1 MKPMIFFISLALF
14 LPSAFFNKVLF
25 YHPAPTQAEEP
36 YQDIAVKMYPL
47 TESGSIDTTD
57 PGHPLCEIDDL
68 TTEQNEAD
76 TRYGCTAYAGDET
89 FRYPYLTNPATVS
102 LEADYLLDVVPREM
116 GPIDH
121 HDLALQAQAI
131 AARSYA
137 YCAIRSSQGLA
148 SWGDCNREIN
158 NSNSFQVFVPY
169 YFDTL
174 SADDQTRTQNAVAYL
189 LYMQG
194 SADADQGAIFAEFSA
209 DAYLTTVAGDYDYLK
224 SVEDPISYDPAI
236 LDIIA
241 ATNAH
246 QRGMSQGGANRWAWG
261 SSSQYEGHGTPWPV
275 TWNDYR
281 QILVHY
287 YTGIDILD
295 ANSNPVAP
303 DDRWNLL
310 WHDNFGFPAGVPPT
324 LNNAQTYPLQLQL
337 QNTSVSNWAEN
348 EITLGYQWTPQGVD
362 PDPAKWLEL
371 AALPALAKGD
381 STPNRDNSPFS
392 VAIPAPCGTGAYTLH
407 LDAGRNG
414 AWFSTA
420 GWPDARIDVTVQL
433 STPQATAGR
442 GYYTDG
448 LGALYYNDQDDG
460 QWQIGG
466 PITWQTF
473 SPPIVFSTIESFIN
487 FDTDTTSPQPGVN
500 GTFWSAVWEGN
511 LYAPQAGQYRFYLG
525 GLDDGGRLEIDDVTY
540 IESWMVQGPHEY
552 FSHPIN
558 LAQGLHPF
566 RVEYAQGPGDEAG
579 LSVCWEGPG
588 FAKEVIGASGAIP
601 GQPTPTPFVTPTSVP
616 PATPTNAVTPTST
629 PPTPEPWG
637 QWFAAEEAALQD
649 DSPAVRETYSNLL
662 SRVRDEIMLPDPKGD
677 AYIRLVYRHA
687 PEITALLLS
696 DATLRQDTRTLMLEA
711 RPLLEE
717 MLANKTNGQ
726 RLSADWVKR
735 ALALL
740 SRVEKKASP
749 ELKREILWWRAWL
762 PRFAGKNGREIW
774 EMLPQRDAGKIPQTA
789 GSPEE
794 LVLQS
799 IPAEEAR
806 AFGSL
811 LSRVRDEVMRGD
823 KGGEVYIALV
833 YRYTPE
839 ATALLLNDETLR
851 REAESLLLEAEPGLQ
866 SLLGET
872 KDEWVFSSGWLKRMD
887 ALLAALQIKG
897 TPDLRAEL
905 AIWRTRL
912 PEWEDKTPSQVW
924 EALRLTANS
933 MTVTTPTSTSTVTP
947 TAIP

>member
-1 MKPMIFFISLALF
+1 MKFINRTATCLNAD
-14 LPSAFFNKVLF
+14 
-25 YHPAPTQAEEP
+25 YTQC
-36 YQDIAVKMYPL
+36 
-47 TESGSIDTTD
+47 
-57 PGHPLCEIDDL
+57 H
-68 TTEQNEAD
+68 
-76 TRYGCTAYAGDET
+76 
-89 FRYPYLTNPATVS
+89 PYL
-102 LEADYLLDVVPREM
+102 
-116 GPIDH
+116 
-121 HDLALQAQAI
+121 LA
-131 AARSYA
+131 
-137 YCAIRSSQGLA
+137 
-148 SWGDCNREIN
+148 
-158 NSNSFQVFVPY
+158 
-169 YFDTL
+169 
-174 SADDQTRTQNAVAYL
+174 
-189 LYMQG
+189 
-194 SADADQGAIFAEFSA
+194 
-209 DAYLTTVAGDYDYLK
+209 
-224 SVEDPISYDPAI
+224 VEDPISAWQLPYPECNAINNGNASVDDPGTPVNEI
-236 LDIIA
+236 GKVW
-241 ATNAH
+241 
-246 QRGMSQGGANRWAWG
+246 GMSQKGAIRWSKGNHCAAGGDL
-261 SSSQYEGHGTPWPV
+261 PWPV
-275 TWNDYR
+275 RWDDYR

-295 ANSNPVAP
+295 GNGNSLAP
-303 DDRWNLL
+303 NDRWNLL
-310 WHDNFGFPAGVPPT
+310 WHNNFGFPVGETPN

-371 AALPALAKGD
+371 APLPELAKGD
-381 STPNRDNSPFS
+381 STPNRDNSPFI
-392 VAIPAPCGTGAYTLH
+392 VAIPAPSGAGSYTLH
-407 LDAGRNG
+407 LDTGRNG
-414 AWFSTA
+414 AWFSMA

-433 STPQATAGR
+433 T
-442 GYYTDG
+442 
-448 LGALYYNDQDDG
+448 
-460 QWQIGG
+460 
-466 PITWQTF
+466 
-473 SPPIVFSTIESFIN
+473 
-487 FDTDTTSPQPGVN
+487 
-500 GTFWSAVWEGN
+500 
-511 LYAPQAGQYRFYLG
+511 
-525 GLDDGGRLEIDDVTY
+525 
-540 IESWMVQGPHEY
+540 
-552 FSHPIN
+552 
-558 LAQGLHPF
+558 
-566 RVEYAQGPGDEAG
+566 
-579 LSVCWEGPG
+579 
-588 FAKEVIGASGAIP
+588 
-601 GQPTPTPFVTPTSVP
+601 
-616 PATPTNAVTPTST
+616 T
-629 PPTPEPWG
+629 PPTPSMTPTSIPSPTPTLPPTATPAPTATPWWG
-637 QWFAAEEAALQD
+637 WWVEAEEAALQEE
-649 DSPAVRETYSNLL
+649 SPIVRQEYSTLL
-662 SRVRDEIMLPDPKGD
+662 SRVRDEIMRPDPKGD

-696 DATLRQDTRTLMLEA
+696 DATLRQDTRTLMLEV

-735 ALALL
+735 TLALL
-740 SRVEKKASP
+740 SRLEKKASP
-749 ELKREILWWRAWL
+749 ELKQEIIWWRAWL

-774 EMLPQRDAGKIPQTA
+774 EMLPPRDAGKIPQTA

-839 ATALLLNDETLR
+839 VTALLLNDETLR
-851 REAESLLLEAEPGLQ
+851 QQAESLLLEAEPGLQ

>member
-1 MKPMIFFISLALF
+1 MLRLYDSGEPISYEETCTYGDTSF
-14 LPSAFFNKVLF
+14 GC
-25 YHPAPTQAEEP
+25 AEL
-36 YQDIAVKMYPL
+36 Y
-47 TESGSIDTTD
+47 S
-57 PGHPLCEIDDL
+57 PG
-68 TTEQNEAD
+68 
-76 TRYGCTAYAGDET
+76 
-89 FRYPYLTNPATVS
+89 YPYTDNPVWVDV
-102 LEADYLLDVVPREM
+102 ENDYLLDVLPREM
-116 GPIDH
+116 NVAEITPTFTS
-121 HDLALQAQAI
+121 LQAQAV
-131 AARSYA
+131 AARSLADWKFRYVGNNVYMDNSVNYQVFIPYA
-137 YCAIRSSQGLA
+137 YEYYVPDDTVRQLISDAVSSTNGKYLA
-148 SWGDCNREIN
+148 YGTESIDAQFASDSINRTATCLN
-158 NSNSFQVFVPY
+158 
-169 YFDTL
+169 
-174 SADDQTRTQNAVAYL
+174 ADYTQCHPYL
-189 LYMQG
+189 L
-194 SADADQGAIFAEFSA
+194 A
-209 DAYLTTVAGDYDYLK
+209 
-224 SVEDPISYDPAI
+224 VEDPISAWQLPYPECNAINNGNASVDDPGTPVNEI
-236 LDIIA
+236 GKVW
-241 ATNAH
+241 
-246 QRGMSQGGANRWAWG
+246 GMSQKGAIRWSKGNHCAAGGDL
-261 SSSQYEGHGTPWPV
+261 PWPV
-275 TWNDYR
+275 RWDDYR

-295 ANSNPVAP
+295 GNGNSLAP
-303 DDRWNLL
+303 NDRWNLL
-310 WHDNFGFPAGVPPT
+310 WHNNFGFPVGETPN

-433 STPQATAGR
+433 STPQPNAGR
-442 GYYTDG
+442 GYYAEG
-448 LGALYYNDQDDG
+448 VGALYYNDVNDG
-460 QWQIGG
+460 QWEIGG

-473 SPPIVFSTIESFIN
+473 SPPVVFSTVEPSIS

-525 GLDDGGRLEIDDVTY
+525 GLDDGGRLKIDGVTY

-558 LAQGLHPF
+558 LAQGLHLF
-566 RVEYAQGPGDEAG
+566 RVEYAQGPGEEAG

-616 PATPTNAVTPTST
+616 PATPTNAVTPTSP

-687 PEITALLLS
+687 PEITALLLNN
-696 DATLRQDTRTLMLEA
+696 AGLRQDTRTLMLEV

-735 ALALL
+735 TLALL
-740 SRVEKKASP
+740 SRLEKKASP

-774 EMLPQRDAGKIPQTA
+774 EMLPPRDAGKIPQTA

-811 LSRVRDEVMRGD
+811 LSRVRDEVMRGN

-839 ATALLLNDETLR
+839 VTAFLLNDETLR
-851 REAESLLLEAEPGLQ
+851 REAESLLLESRPGIQ

-872 KDEWVFSSGWLKRMD
+872 KEEWVFSSRWLKRMD
-887 ALLAALQIKG
+887 GLLASLQTKA
-897 TPDLRAEL
+897 TPELRAEL
-905 AIWRTRL
+905 AIWRARL